1 MSAKDQARMLIDQLM
16 GSTNDGKFLNLRF
29 LFFQK
34 KKQKNFSLFFF
45 QKKNLHIHTIIIF
58 NERK

>member
-16 GSTNDGKFLNLRF
+16 GSTNDGKFLNLRL

-34 KKQKNFSLFFF
+34 KKQKNFSLFFS
-45 QKKNLHIHTIIIF
+45 KKKFAHSHNYYI
-58 NERK
+58 